1 MWIFREPLIQHCSK
15 GSLKKC
21 QGIKWKDFHGLKINQ
36 KGKQRPNYELPLQ
49 KHGSMFH
56 LSRPYKQKLNQQD
69 LCCWESS
76 LAEWSKKQC
85 SPAWRPGKRRMW
97 VSRSPLVLLERCT
110 HTCKLQHCTTGAM
123 ECSLAGDMQ
132 KIHQIERCVFC
143 GLSLTVT
150 QNIFR
155 ERPWEEICLFCI
167 WSVILFVFYS
177 PSNV

>member
-76 LAEWSKKQC
+76 LAEWSKNSAVLRGGQGREECEWAGALWCCWSGARTHANC
-85 SPAWRPGKRRMW
+85 STALQEQWSAAWLG
-97 VSRSPLVLLERCT
+97 
-110 HTCKLQHCTTGAM
+110 TCKKSTRLRGV
-123 ECSLAGDMQ
+123 S
-132 KIHQIERCVFC
+132 
-143 GLSLTVT
+143 
-150 QNIFR
+150 
-155 ERPWEEICLFCI
+155 
-167 WSVILFVFYS
+167 FVGY
-177 PSNV
+177 P